1 MTAAPSSQSDTVTYY
16 TFRTIF
22 LRAAFPEGFFALFVF
37 LAENTVSTGPIALL
51 FTHFTACLVN

>member
-1 MTAAPSSQSDTVTYY
+1 MTAVNRTQLH

-22 LRAAFPEGFFALFVF
+22 FRAAFPDGLFALFVF
-37 LAENTVSTGPIALL
+37 LAENTVSAGPIVIL